1 LPINPKAIH
10 SEASMKTPNSKAGGY
25 QKNLLMRGF
34 RFRLFTAWV
43 TAVVLCDS
51 SALGA
56 QRQVL
61 KGHLPPAVA
70 ARKALTIPA
79 PKELDLAFALPL
91 RNREKLASLLQD
103 LYNPASPNYH
113 TYLTP
118 VQFAASFGPAQTD
131 YDAVVQFARSNGMAV
146 MTAYPNRTVLVV
158 RGAVA
163 DIEKALH
170 LKIEVY
176 QHPTEARTFYA
187 PDTEPS
193 VDLDVALEGV
203 WGLDSYFLARPGG
216 EPITGGVPAG
226 APPGGGSGSGGTYRG
241 DDIRPAYVP
250 GTSLTGSG
258 QVIGLFE
265 LDGYYGND
273 IVAYE
278 NASGISP
285 LVPLVNVL
293 VDGFSGTPGG
303 NANAVGEVSLDIELA
318 IAMAPGI
325 SQMRVYEAAN
335 NGAHILSLLNRIAS
349 DNLAKQISSSW
360 FIFNYPGSDAVYQQ
374 FAAQGQ
380 SFFQCSGDLNAF
392 FPGIGQWADNPY
404 ITTCGGTFLNT
415 TGPGGAW
422 VSETVWNNGNG
433 TNGTGGGI
441 SVNYSIPLW
450 QQGISMASNQGSTS
464 QRNVPDV
471 AMLAYG
477 AWIVSNNGSIGSWWG
492 TSLAAP
498 LWAGYTALVN
508 QQAANHGLPTIGF
521 LNPALYEIAKGSSYG
536 SCFHD
541 VTSGNNTSVSSPSQF
556 YAVAGYDL
564 CTGLGTPNGMNLI
577 NALMPYTGY
586 SSGVW
591 VDYNYTGGIQNGT
604 YDAPY
609 KTFAQAVAAVSSGG
623 EVWFRTSGSKVETM
637 TVTKPMTIHALDG
650 PATVGH

>member
-1 LPINPKAIH
+1 
-10 SEASMKTPNSKAGGY
+10 MKTPNSKGGGSP
-25 QKNLLMRGF
+25 KSRRLR
-34 RFRLFTAWV
+34 RFCYRLFTALAA
-43 TAVVLCDS
+43 AVILVDIPV
-51 SALGA
+51 LGA

-61 KGHLPPAVA
+61 SGHLPPAP
-70 ARKALTIPA
+70 ALRALSANPA
-79 PKELDLAFALPL
+79 PKELDVAFALPL
-91 RNREKLASLLQD
+91 RNREKLASLLQG
-103 LYNPASPNYH
+103 LYDPASPNYH
-113 TYLTP
+113 KYLTP
-118 VQFAASFGPAQTD
+118 QQFTDRFGPTQTD
-131 YDAVVQFARSNGMAV
+131 YDAVVEFARSNGLAV
-146 MTAYPNRTVLVV
+146 LTTHSNRTVLVV

-163 DIEKALH
+163 DIERAMH
-170 LKIEVY
+170 LKIRVY
-176 QHPTEARTFYA
+176 QHPTESRTFYA

-193 VDLDVALEGV
+193 VDLDVPLAGI
-203 WGLDSYFLARPGG
+203 WGLDNYFLARPGG
-216 EPITGGVPAG
+216 EPITGVAPAG
-226 APPGGGSGSGGTYRG
+226 APPGGGSGSGGAYRG

-265 LDGYYGND
+265 LDGYYNND

-278 NASGISP
+278 NASSISP
-285 LVPLVNVL
+285 QVPLVNVL
-293 VDGFSGTPGG
+293 VDGFSGTPG
-303 NANAVGEVSLDIELA
+303 NSANSVGEVSLDIELA

-325 SQMRVYEAAN
+325 SQMTVYEATN
-335 NGAHILSLLNRIAS
+335 NGAHILSLLNRIAN

-360 FIFNYPGSDAVYQQ
+360 FIFNYPGGDAVYQE

-392 FPGIGQWADNPY
+392 FSGIGQWADNPY

-415 TGPGGAW
+415 TGPAGSW

-433 TNGTGGGI
+433 TNGSGGGI

-477 AWIVSNNGSIGSWWG
+477 AWIISNNGSTGSWWG

-508 QQAANHGLPTIGF
+508 QQAANNGLPAIGF
-521 LNPALYEIAKGSSYG
+521 LNPALYQIAKGSSYAT
-536 SCFHD
+536 CFHD
-541 VTSGNNTSVSSPSQF
+541 VTSGNNTSASSPSQF

-564 CTGLGTPNGMNLI
+564 CTGLGTPNGINLI
-577 NALMPYTGY
+577 NALALYGGYT
-586 SSGVW
+586 SGTW
-591 VDYNYTGGIQNGT
+591 VDYNYTGGTQSGT

-609 KTFAQAVAAVSSGG
+609 KTLAQGVAAVPSGG
-623 EVWFRTSGSKVETM
+623 EIWFRTSGSKVETM
-637 TVTKPMTIHALDG
+637 TVSKPMTIHSLAG